1 MVPGVCLPLSGAAG
15 FVDVR
20 LRQPIRATAVS
31 LQHIPASIAFD
42 VRSAPRDVVLHGSR
56 GPPSRKRMGA
66 DAASRSADGSTDGGG
81 VQLASVR
88 YSLAGPPVQ
97 TFAVQNSTA
106 VVDHVR
112 IQARMLLKARALDLS
127 SRASVMSRCL

>member
-15 FVDVR
+15 FVDIR

-42 VRSAPRDVVLHGSR
+42 VRSAPRNVAVHGFR
-56 GPPSRKRMGA
+56 GPPGRERPGA
-66 DAASRSADGSTDGGG
+66 DAASHSADGSTDSRGFH
-81 VQLASVR
+81 LASIQYR
-88 YSLAGPPVQ
+88 LAGPPVQ
-97 TFAVQNSTA
+97 TFAVHNSTA

-112 IQARMLLKARALDLS
+112 IQARKLLQIRT
-127 SRASVMSRCL
+127 